1 MRMPNRLI
9 SRMLIPAMICINRP
23 MPLAHAEM
31 APTLAASADAPRH
44 DNGDNRA
51 RVRELVARQDVRDAL
66 QARGITPDQAEAR
79 VAALSDEEVDL
90 LAHHMDSLPAGGD
103 GILGLLFVTFVIL
116 LLTDIFGFTKVFP
129 FTRSIK

>member
-1 MRMPNRLI
+1 MRTPTRLI
-9 SRMLIPAMICINRP
+9 TKLLIPAMICMNLP

-31 APTLAASADAPRH
+31 APTLSAGVAPAGSAQVDARS
-44 DNGDNRA
+44 
-51 RVRELVARQDVRDAL
+51 RVRDLVARQDVRDAL

-79 VAALSDEEVDL
+79 VNALSDDEVNL
-90 LAHHMDSLPAGGD
+90 LAHQMDSLPAGGD